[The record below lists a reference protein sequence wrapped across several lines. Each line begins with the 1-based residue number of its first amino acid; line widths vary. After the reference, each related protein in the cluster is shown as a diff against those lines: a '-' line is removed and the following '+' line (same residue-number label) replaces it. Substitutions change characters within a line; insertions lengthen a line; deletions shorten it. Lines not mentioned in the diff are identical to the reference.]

1 MTDYL
6 NPGAKYPLPFRT
18 DIPGISL
25 PGDFALEAADR
36 SLDGP
41 NLPNGQK
48 PKAIPASEG
57 DRVRFPL
64 RDRQRYGEAIA
75 RLVESFSGPG
85 FNLIFR
91 PHSDQSGEHGPGEKE
106 GFKDPEL
113 LELNLTHELW
123 TFPTLDADL
132 GNVPNRVTTAPKDM
146 ILRGIPYTQLVRD
159 VTAINKDKTGER
171 VERIPVDRLG
181 KNSTEALQNM
191 IQDIH
196 FEPGL
201 LMHVE
206 HSLPVSDKPTINR
219 MASIPHGTTIN
230 AQGPA
235 AILLPPGTPQ
245 APLTPDIP
253 LSNQASKPFSVNTG
267 RPITPDPF
275 HQFNLSN
282 PNTSRLPKTA
292 SNSLAQNPIESITQ
306 AMVLDPNELLREHNK
321 GRKFTQVIKF
331 TVSTVPTQ
339 PLETQACPHLAAR
352 AAMEAAQRALTSVK
366 TTDADAARVEITK
379 ALGIVTESPP
389 VLDASSTTAPKPVTA
404 FGSANIAFL
413 DGDARQGPNARTG
426 KVTSTFWIS
435 TVEYTLTV
443 AERFIPGTTTPDG
456 KPKILQLKP
465 EEFGKLPK
473 DTVPEFIFPTD
484 KEVLPGRYKVEA
496 TQVQYSQNVSL
507 VFNRLVWPHI
517 SVATVVPVRPVLVK
531 RAVLDTSG
539 QKNRNELRL

>member
-1 MTDYL
+1 MADYL

-18 DIPGISL
+18 DIPGIAL

-48 PKAIPASEG
+48 PKAIPAPEG
-57 DRVRFPL
+57 DRIRFPL
-64 RDRQRYGEAIA
+64 RDRQLYGEAIA

-91 PHSDQSGEHGPGEKE
+91 PHSDQSGEFGPGEKE
-106 GFKDPEL
+106 GFADPEL

-132 GNVPNRVTTAPKDM
+132 GNVPNRVADTKATKDM

-159 VTAINKDKTGER
+159 VTAVKLDKTGER
-171 VERIPVDRLG
+171 IERIPVDRLG
-181 KNSTEALQNM
+181 KNGNEALQNM

-201 LMHVE
+201 LMHVK

-235 AILLPPGTPQ
+235 AILLPPGTPP
-245 APLTPDIP
+245 AIP
-253 LSNQASKPFSVNTG
+253 PSNPQASKPFSVNNG
-267 RPITPDPF
+267 RIVDIF
-275 HQFNLSN
+275 AQFDLAN

-306 AMVLDPNELLREHNK
+306 AMVLDPNELLRKHNERK
-321 GRKFTQVIKF
+321 KFTQVIKF

-352 AAMEAAQRALTSVK
+352 AAMEAAQRALTNV
-366 TTDADAARVEITK
+366 TTPDANAARAEITR
-379 ALGIVTESPP
+379 ALGIVKESPP
-389 VLDASSTTAPKPVTA
+389 VLDASSTTAPNPVTA
-404 FGSANIAFL
+404 HGSANIAFL
-413 DGDARQGPNARTG
+413 DGNASQGPNARTG

-443 AERFIPGTTTPDG
+443 AERFVPGTKTPDG
-456 KPKILQLKP
+456 KLKILQLKP
-465 EEFGKLPK
+465 DEFGSLPK
-473 DTVPEFIFPTD
+473 DTVPEFVFPTD
-484 KEVLPGRYKVEA
+484 KEVPPGRYKVEA

-507 VFNRLVWPHI
+507 VFNGLVWPHI
-517 SVATVVPVRPVLVK
+517 SVATMVPVRPVLVK

-539 QKNRNELRL
+539 QKNRIEL